1 MKKLFIV
8 MGLAIGGCQSPQTL
22 IMKSDFTAVNQ
33 DSTKLWIK
41 DTEFGKHLYNAWKTG
56 VYGDDTKVYLL
67 DSTEFNNLVG
77 TKSKSKNPTV
87 SL

>member
-1 MKKLFIV
+1 MKKVLIIV
-8 MGLAIGGCQSPQTL
+8 GLAIGGCQSPQTL

-41 DTEFGKHLYNAWKTG
+41 DTEFGKFLYKSWKNG
-56 VYGDDTKVYLL
+56 VYGNDTKVYLL

-77 TKSKSKNPTV
+77 KSFNRKFSTV
-87 SL
+87 SM

>member
-8 MGLAIGGCQSPQTL
+8 MGLAIVGCQSPQTL
-22 IMKSDFTAVNQ
+22 IIKSDFTITNM

-41 DTEFGKHLYNAWKTG
+41 DTDFGKHLYDAWKTG
-56 VYGDDTKVYLL
+56 VYGNDTKVYLL

-77 TKSKSKNPTV
+77 KSFNRKFSTV
-87 SL
+87 SM

>member
-8 MGLAIGGCQSPQTL
+8 LGLAIVGCQSPQTL
-22 IMKSDFTAVNQ
+22 IVKSDFTVVNQ

-41 DTEFGKHLYNAWKTG
+41 DTDFGRYLYGSWKNG
-56 VYGDDTKVYLL
+56 VYGTNTEVYLV
-67 DSTEFNNLVG
+67 DSVEFEILVG
-77 TKSKSKNPTV
+77 TKHKVKSTTV

>member
-8 MGLAIGGCQSPQTL
+8 MGLAIVGCQSPQTL
-22 IMKSDFTAVNQ
+22 IVKSNITVVNQ

-41 DTEFGKHLYNAWKTG
+41 DTDFGRTIYNAWKSG

-67 DSTEFNNLVG
+67 DSTQFDNLVG
-77 TKSKSKNPTV
+77 TKPKTKNPTV

>member
-1 MKKLFIV
+1 MKKVLIIV
-8 MGLAIGGCQSPQTL
+8 GLAIGGCQSPQTL

-41 DTEFGKHLYNAWKTG
+41 DTEFGKFLYKSWKNG
-56 VYGDDTKVYLL
+56 VYGNDTKVYLL